1 MAVLVFLSV
10 VFVRV
15 PAVVPW
21 YPAVVPLRGHK
32 RQYRS
37 AAVVPAVTPQQYY
50 RWLTRSLPRRFE
62 GSFSVSDCAVPR
74 CGSSAAV
81 PPFLRGSTTR
91 FPLSLYPSF
100 CATVPPKG
108 AVVPPNPAVVP
119 LSPTVLPP
127 QGSCFVAPFPC
138 FFHLSG
144 STARVRAEH
153 ITVGFSPSYKRGSS
167 SPMNLIL

>member
-21 YPAVVPLRGHK
+21 YPAVVPLRSHK

-37 AAVVPAVTPQQYY
+37 AAVVSAVTPQQYY
-50 RWLTRSLPRRFE
+50 RWLTMSLPRRFE
-62 GSFSVSDCAVPR
+62 GSFLCRIVRYLAAAVVR
-74 CGSSAAV
+74 QYRSLAAV
-81 PPFLRGSTTR
+81 PPFLRGSTAR
-91 FPLSLYPSF
+91 FPLSLSPSF
-100 CATVPPKG
+100 CAAVPPKG

-119 LSPTVLPP
+119 LSPAVLPP

-138 FFHLSG
+138 FFRLSG
-144 STARVRAEH
+144 STAHGAVVPLVCGLS
-153 ITVGFSPSYKRGSS
+153 T
-167 SPMNLIL
+167 